1 MPIYHQPPTAIP
13 ASMGEVRPTQ
23 TVWTGDS
30 WDYVV
35 DVSAEDARP
44 GTVTIVRRTPAG
56 HCFTTSYRRG
66 RATAVRIPADHYSTA
81 HGRPGHAPRPRIT
94 AA

>member
-1 MPIYHQPPTAIP
+1 MPIYHHPPTVIP
-13 ASMGEVRPTQ
+13 TSMGEVRPTQ
-23 TVWTGDS
+23 TIWTGNN

-56 HCFTTSYRRG
+56 LCFTTSYPRG
-66 RATAVRIPADHYSTA
+66 RPTAVRIPVDHYSTA
-81 HGRPGHAPRPRIT
+81 PGRPGPAARARIT